1 MRGIY
6 EIRAV
11 NVFREYFSLKRSIST
26 SRTGKFMRNLNKFI
40 ISLTALAIVIGVGMY
55 LNHRPDPPAP
65 QPDHP
70 GNVMAPTT
78 NRPIV
83 HAQRPFLASESPQ
96 GTKPT
101 NFLTLPP
108 EKVEEY
114 LQRHNRDAASL
125 LAGFHVLHDT
135 NLLYEAVTNFP
146 NDPHLQWTVLAR
158 NLFPED
164 RRKWLDNFKT
174 SAPGNSLANYLS
186 ASDYFQNHQPE
197 AAMKEI
203 NAAAGKSQFADYSME
218 TILDSEDLYRF
229 GGRSPGEIR
238 TAAMANMG
246 EDVLPELSQIKGVAR
261 GLQDLQH
268 QYANSGDAASVQAI
282 AQMGVE
288 FANKFTT
295 GNSTKFIITELVGNA
310 SQAVVLE
317 SLDQNTSYPFLGG
330 ETPAQKL
337 ADIKQEKTSL
347 QNLNKAV
354 AVAVTQASDDQM
366 NAYWERMKIYGEM
379 PAMQWLVQQTTATP
393 NTGN

>member
-1 MRGIY
+1 
-6 EIRAV
+6 
-11 NVFREYFSLKRSIST
+11 
-26 SRTGKFMRNLNKFI
+26 
-40 ISLTALAIVIGVGMY
+40 
-55 LNHRPDPPAP
+55 
-65 QPDHP
+65 
-70 GNVMAPTT
+70 
-78 NRPIV
+78 
-83 HAQRPFLASESPQ
+83 
-96 GTKPT
+96 
-101 NFLTLPP
+101 
-108 EKVEEY
+108 
-114 LQRHNRDAASL
+114 
-125 LAGFHVLHDT
+125 
-135 NLLYEAVTNFP
+135 
-146 NDPHLQWTVLAR
+146 
-158 NLFPED
+158 
-164 RRKWLDNFKT
+164 
-174 SAPGNSLANYLS
+174 
-186 ASDYFQNHQPE
+186 
-197 AAMKEI
+197 MKEI

-268 QYANSGDAASVQAI
+268 QYANSGDAASVQAL
-282 AQMGVE
+282 AQMGVD

-295 GNSTKFIITELVGNA
+295 DNSTKFIITELVGNA

-379 PAMQWLVQQTTATP
+379 PAMQWLVQQTGVTP
-393 NTGN
+393 NSGN